1 MDRNIQVNITRVFN
15 SRSPYFRFYIINNR
29 SETLL
34 IEFNLLLI
42 PPLKKK
48 IFSPSSISQSCRN
61 AICRMI
67 FPLFFFNKDR
77 FIVHAITRD
86 IARNRIIEGMEGRT
100 SFIGLISVI
109 CDLVQSRT
117 VDRPPRFPVHVFT
130 KLDELAPNLL
140 ASKSNHDFPSSTRR
154 WARKRGYK
162 FEIIDTIR
170 CGVSMLLFLRSK
182 LE

>member
-15 SRSPYFRFYIINNR
+15 SHSPYFRFYIINNR

-48 IFSPSSISQSCRN
+48 YFLPRRFRNRVEN

-77 FIVHAITRD
+77 FIACTRLPAISRVIVLSKAWRAGRHLSQYWPDIGNLRSRAIT
-86 IARNRIIEGMEGRT
+86 NSG
-100 SFIGLISVI
+100 
-109 CDLVQSRT
+109 
-117 VDRPPRFPVHVFT
+117 
-130 KLDELAPNLL
+130 
-140 ASKSNHDFPSSTRR
+140 PSSSFPCTRV
-154 WARKRGYK
+154 YK
-162 FEIIDTIR
+162 A
-170 CGVSMLLFLRSK
+170 G
-182 LE
+182 